1 MMTRLSAA
9 QAVSLLHDSGIL
21 VKAATLR
28 QWKARG
34 CQGVCLSKGRGYDP
48 GELLAL
54 MQRRGMVAA

>member
-1 MMTRLSAA
+1 MTRIPAAAALLLLSG
-9 QAVSLLHDSGIL
+9 SGIT
-21 VKAATLR
+21 VSPATLR

-54 MQRRGMVAA
+54 MQRRGMVAV